1 METIALG
8 ESGVAVS
15 RILMGT
21 WQAGK
26 KMWADIDDKQTVK
39 AMQAAYD
46 AGITTF
52 DTATVYGDGHSERMV
67 ARALGDIRDK
77 VQYCTKVFPNML
89 AHDKLFAACHQSLK
103 DLNTDYIDLYQIH
116 WPAGTFGTKKVP
128 IEESMTALNQLKEQ
142 GKIRAIGL
150 SNFTKAQIAEARQY
164 SAIVSLQPPY
174 SLFWRQAEAE
184 ILPYCQENK
193 MAVLAYSPMAQGIL
207 TGKFGLD
214 HRFKKGDHR
223 AKSKL
228 FAPPVFEKVQQALQA
243 LRPIAEKYAITLG
256 QLALAWVIS
265 HPGVCA
271 IAGARNPAQIAQSAK
286 AASVR
291 LDPADIAEMDAISQ
305 PVNALLD
312 RDDRVMW
319 RF

>member
-1 METIALG
+1 MENIALG

-26 KMWADIDDKQTVK
+26 KMWADIDDKQTVN
-39 AMQAAYD
+39 AMRAAHE
-46 AGITTF
+46 AGITAF

-67 ARALGDIRDK
+67 ARALGDIREK
-77 VQYCTKVFPNML
+77 VRYCTKVFPNML
-89 AHDKLFAACHQSLK
+89 AHDKVFAACHQSLR

-116 WPAGTFGTKKVP
+116 WPAGTFGTPKVP
-128 IEESMTALNQLKEQ
+128 IEESMAALNRLKEQ

-150 SNFTKAQIAEARQY
+150 SNFTQAQIAEARQY
-164 SAIVSLQPPY
+164 GEIVSLQPPY

-184 ILPYCQENK
+184 IIPYCQKNQ

-207 TGKFGLD
+207 TGRFGPD

-228 FAPPVFEKVQQALQA
+228 FSPPVFEKVQQALEK
-243 LRPIAEKYAITLG
+243 LRPIAEKYAIALG
-256 QLALAWVIS
+256 QLALAWVLS

-271 IAGARNPAQIAQSAK
+271 IAGARNPEQITQSAK

-291 LDPADIAEMDAISQ
+291 LEPADQAEMDAISQ